1 MAEFEDH
8 PPGLFKSLRKLV
20 TTLAAVLH
28 NRVELFAVELQ
39 EERHRLIEVLVLAGG
54 VLVLGTLAVLVFS
67 AVLIFLFAEPYRI
80 YAALGVG
87 VLYLAAAAVLVV
99 RLKRRLR
106 GEPFEE
112 TLNQIKKDCECLTP
126 RE

>member
-1 MAEFEDH
+1 MAEFEDR

-54 VLVLGTLAVLVFS
+54 VLVLGTLAVAVFS

>member
-1 MAEFEDH
+1 MAEFEDR

>member
-1 MAEFEDH
+1 MAGPEER

-20 TTLAAVLH
+20 TTLAVVFE

-39 EERHRLIEVLVLAGG
+39 EERHRLVEVLVLAGG
-54 VLVLGTLAVLVFS
+54 ALVLGTLAVVVFS
-67 AVLIFLFAEPYRI
+67 AVLICLFAQPYRI

-87 VLYLAAAAVLVV
+87 VLYLVGAGVLVV
-99 RLKRRLR
+99 RLKRRLQA
-106 GEPFEE
+106 EPFEE

-126 RE
+126 PE

>member
-1 MAEFEDH
+1 MPEFEER
-8 PPGLFKSLRKLV
+8 PPGLFRALRKLA
-20 TTLAAVLH
+20 TTLAAVLR
-28 NRVELFAVELQ
+28 NRVELFSVELQ
-39 EERHRLIEVLVLAGG
+39 EERQRLVELLVLAGG
-54 VLVLGTLAVLVFS
+54 VLVLGTLAVVVFS

-87 VLYLAAAAVLVV
+87 VLYLAAAGVLAV
-99 RLKRRLR
+99 RLRRR
-106 GEPFEE
+106 FRDGPFEE